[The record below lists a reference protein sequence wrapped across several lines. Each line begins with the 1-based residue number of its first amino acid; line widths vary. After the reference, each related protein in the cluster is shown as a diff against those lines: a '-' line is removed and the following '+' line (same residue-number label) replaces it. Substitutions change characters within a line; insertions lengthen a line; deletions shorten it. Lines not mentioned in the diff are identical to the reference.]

1 VDFENWKDKIVLS
14 STIFRALEKGDLSPL
29 ALVTGTAAIG
39 AYTRIVFNL
48 ESQFLSYDP
57 DGSGPLAAV
66 RFANVKGTTP
76 SFSDFLIV

>member
-1 VDFENWKDKIVLS
+1 
-14 STIFRALEKGDLSPL
+14 L
-29 ALVTGTAAIG
+29 ALVTGTAAID
-39 AYTRIVFNL
+39 ADTRIVFNL

-66 RFANVKGTTP
+66 GFANVKGTTP